1 MSTESQSNEPVPGA
15 VLIGYARVS
24 TEDQDLTLQRDA
36 LIKAGVPPHRIYEEK
51 ASGASDDR
59 PAFLATF
66 RALRRGDTLVVWKL
80 DRLGRRLSRLISTIE
95 RLKEK
100 GVHLRVLTEAID
112 TTTPTGIL
120 MFHIIG
126 AFAEFERNMGIE
138 RTKAGLAAARAR
150 GRVGGRR
157 RTITPD
163 MIEKLQRL
171 IRDEA
176 EGGAGLSVKDA
187 AKRLKISPSACYL
200 ELRRIAE
207 EEAKD
212 DLAEG

>member
-1 MSTESQSNEPVPGA
+1 MANEPAASDG

-24 TEDQDLTLQRDA
+24 TDDQDLSLQLDA
-36 LIKAGVPPHRIYEEK
+36 LAKAGVAPRRIFQEK
-51 ASGASDDR
+51 ASGAADER
-59 PAFLATF
+59 PAFLAAF

-163 MIEKLQRL
+163 MVEELQRL
-171 IRDEA
+171 VRDEA
-176 EGGAGLSVKDA
+176 EGGEGLAVRDA
-187 AKRLKISPSACYL
+187 AKRIGISASAAYL
-200 ELRRIAE
+200 ELRRVVE
-207 EEAKD
+207 EEAND
-212 DLAEG
+212 DLSEG